1 MANNLIPRNFWNVP
15 SISIPSIWED
25 LLDETKL
32 NSIPSGL
39 SISEDDKGFY
49 VEAALP
55 GINPKDV
62 EVTFDRG
69 ILQINGRSAQEETG
83 KKFYRKATSQ
93 FSYSVA
99 VPEDID
105 SKKEPKVTYQNG
117 MMHAVFGKA
126 AAPKPKKIEVKVL

>member
-1 MANNLIPRNFWNVP
+1 MANSLIPRNFWTVP
-15 SISIPSIWED
+15 GISIPSLWED

-39 SISEDDKGFY
+39 SISEDEKAFY
-49 VEAALP
+49 VDAALP
-55 GINPKDV
+55 GINPNDV

-69 ILQINGRSAQEETG
+69 ILQIGGRSAQEEKG

-99 VPEDID
+99 APEDID

-117 MMHAVFGKA
+117 MMHAVFEKA
-126 AAPKPKKIEVKVL
+126 AAPKPKKIAVRVL